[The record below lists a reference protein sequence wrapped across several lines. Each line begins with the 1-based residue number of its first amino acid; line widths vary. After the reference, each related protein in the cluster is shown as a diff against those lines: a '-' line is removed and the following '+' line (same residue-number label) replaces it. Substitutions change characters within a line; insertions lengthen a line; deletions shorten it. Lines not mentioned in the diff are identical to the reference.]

1 MTPSR
6 RRRVR
11 MNSKPASTEARVG
24 GSGLAA
30 GPLVRTKLTSVMEVV
45 KNTRQRALTS
55 VGLIV

>member
-1 MTPSR
+1 
-6 RRRVR
+6 

-30 GPLVRTKLTSVMEVV
+30 GPLVRTKLTSVMEAV